1 MNTSRHILSLLF
13 LLLVLPLRAQ
23 QDMSEQ
29 MKNYAEEYS
38 QCKES
43 GKRLQLANKFFSYLL
58 EADYIDEPI
67 QFPAGSHID
76 SVDVNVYYYVAEW
89 HYNEGNYQ
97 TAADYCLQATRC
109 MGEVDDASK
118 SDVYGLLGAVYFRMS
133 AYEKAVE
140 ALNRCYEL
148 DKKANDFD
156 RMSSTLN
163 SIASV
168 FVASGKSQEAEKY
181 VLEAIAANSLTNNIT
196 RRAVLFGTASE
207 LYRSLDEK
215 DEALEY
221 AQKALEAERMVG
233 DNAKIGVRLSQ
244 LASAQ
249 MGLSK
254 FKEARQSLFEAI
266 PLLYNSGNLHSWGIC
281 KNQLGDILANEG
293 KNDEAAACYLD
304 AAMLFLK
311 QGDMYNE
318 LHARKG
324 LYKTTKESAPN
335 EAMMHLERAQ
345 QLKDSIYQN
354 TTSEAIAKYNALYGN
369 DILQKENARMEQRNR
384 TFLTTLV
391 ASFALL
397 LILFSLAYFSN
408 NQRHKRKEQ
417 NYEEH
422 INTIEGK
429 YSRIHKGYKHMMRE
443 KLLNVNNLSEKDR
456 KFLLELADCTS
467 KEVEKGNT
475 DIKSIAKEMRVSV
488 ATIRRRVGE
497 SLKTTPKVFILDI
510 RMDKAKN
517 LLINAPSLSVAEV
530 AEKCGYTQI
539 SNFTRAF
546 KNYFDLMPSDL
557 RAKYETD
564 DDQQQST
571 L

>member
-1 MNTSRHILSLLF
+1 
-13 LLLVLPLRAQ
+13 
-23 QDMSEQ
+23 
-29 MKNYAEEYS
+29 
-38 QCKES
+38 
-43 GKRLQLANKFFSYLL
+43 
-58 EADYIDEPI
+58 
-67 QFPAGSHID
+67 
-76 SVDVNVYYYVAEW
+76 
-89 HYNEGNYQ
+89 
-97 TAADYCLQATRC
+97 
-109 MGEVDDASK
+109 
-118 SDVYGLLGAVYFRMS
+118 
-133 AYEKAVE
+133 
-140 ALNRCYEL
+140 
-148 DKKANDFD
+148 
-156 RMSSTLN
+156 
-163 SIASV
+163 
-168 FVASGKSQEAEKY
+168 
-181 VLEAIAANSLTNNIT
+181 
-196 RRAVLFGTASE
+196 
-207 LYRSLDEK
+207 
-215 DEALEY
+215 
-221 AQKALEAERMVG
+221 
-233 DNAKIGVRLSQ
+233 
-244 LASAQ
+244 
-249 MGLSK
+249 
-254 FKEARQSLFEAI
+254 
-266 PLLYNSGNLHSWGIC
+266 
-281 KNQLGDILANEG
+281 
-293 KNDEAAACYLD
+293 
-304 AAMLFLK
+304 
-311 QGDMYNE
+311 MYNE

-369 DILQKENARMEQRNR
+369 DILQKENERMEQRNR

-391 ASFALL
+391 ASIALL

-417 NYEEH
+417 NYEDH

-539 SNFTRAF
+539 SNFARAF